1 MWSVW
6 GWLCD
11 QVSPTNVGKGSMESS
26 DMRSLCG
33 DNEDPRPIPSSPRLH
48 PHQEGPVDSSS
59 TSPHSAQLLRSLFF
73 AGSTPQRPL
82 QALAGVGLLG
92 VTQVPELEVQGVA
105 GSVSSAVGHTSC
117 MARDRLEEAEAKD
130 GPGS

>member
-1 MWSVW
+1 M
-6 GWLCD
+6 
-11 QVSPTNVGKGSMESS
+11 GKGSVESS
-26 DMRSLCG
+26 DMRILCG

-82 QALAGVGLLG
+82 QALAGVGLLAQGLG

-105 GSVSSAVGHTSC
+105 SSVSSAVGHTSC
-117 MARDRLEEAEAKD
+117 MARDRLEEAESKD